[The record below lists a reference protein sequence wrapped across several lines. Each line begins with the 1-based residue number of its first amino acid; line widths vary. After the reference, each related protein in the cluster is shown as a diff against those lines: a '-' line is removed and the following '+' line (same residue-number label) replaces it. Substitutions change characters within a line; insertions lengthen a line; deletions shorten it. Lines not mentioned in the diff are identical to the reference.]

1 MVDPGASIDSYEVV
15 SLYAVDANTFKP
27 DKPRLWSTRTM
38 ITPPLQMYGQ
48 FLDLHP
54 DGQRLAASVAPEI
67 PSSKGQDQQ
76 AAAVFVL
83 NFFED
88 LKHRVPGAR

>member
-1 MVDPGASIDSYEVV
+1 
-15 SLYAVDANTFKP
+15 
-27 DKPRLWSTRTM
+27 
-38 ITPPLQMYGQ
+38 MYGQ

-67 PSSKGQDQQ
+67 PRSKGQDQQ
-76 AAAVFVL
+76 AAVVFIL